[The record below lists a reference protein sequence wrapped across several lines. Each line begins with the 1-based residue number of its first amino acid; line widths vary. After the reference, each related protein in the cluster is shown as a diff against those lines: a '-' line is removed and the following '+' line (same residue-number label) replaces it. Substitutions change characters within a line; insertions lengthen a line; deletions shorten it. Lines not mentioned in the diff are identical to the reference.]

1 MDLGMAGR
9 TALITGG
16 AGGIGFA
23 AGQALGREGARI
35 ALVDLDLEGAERQAA
50 LLTSEGVE
58 VLGLGADITI
68 ADEVARAVATTQER
82 FGGIDILVNN
92 AGFTRDMSI
101 RKMREEDWDPVVDV
115 ILKGTF
121 LCTRAVVPGMYER
134 KWGRV
139 INISSRA
146 YLGNPGQANYSA
158 AKAGVIGFT
167 RAMALEAGRH
177 FVTVN
182 AIAPGLIDTPLVRNL
197 PHYASVRDNAAQN
210 TPIPRLGEPQDV
222 AGAIAFLA
230 SEQASFITGEVLH
243 VTGGRYG

>member
-1 MDLGMAGR
+1 MDLGLAGR

-16 AGGIGFA
+16 AGGIGLA
-23 AGQALGREGARI
+23 AARALGREGMGVAVLDVRAEAAEEAAQ
-35 ALVDLDLEGAERQAA
+35 ALA
-50 LLTSEGVE
+50 SEGIAAI
-58 VLGLGADITI
+58 GLAADISI
-68 ADEVARAVATTQER
+68 ADQVERAVATTTEQL
-82 FGGIDILVNN
+82 GGIDVLVNN

-101 RKMREEDWDPVVDV
+101 RKMGEQDWDDVVDV
-115 ILKGTF
+115 VLKGTF
-121 LCTRAVVPGMYER
+121 LCTRAAVPGMYAR

-146 YLGNPGQANYSA
+146 HLGNPGQANYSA

-182 AIAPGLIDTPLVRNL
+182 AIAPGLIDTPLVRSL
-197 PHYASVRDNAAQN
+197 PHYDAVRASAQDN
-210 TPIPRLGEPQDV
+210 TPIPRVGQSEDV
-222 AGAIAFLA
+222 AGTIAFLA